1 MRKKDVD
8 NIVTFDLIG
17 LLPTNHCLSLY
28 YNGTTELYDEMF
40 DALLTVK
47 ELKQCKSRVYRK
59 WQTLAI
65 IPEISYSNLETGR
78 YGPKSGVSRIIRE
91 S

>member
-1 MRKKDVD
+1 
-8 NIVTFDLIG
+8 
-17 LLPTNHCLSLY
+17 
-28 YNGTTELYDEMF
+28 MF

-65 IPEISYSNLETGR
+65 IREISYSNLETGR
-78 YGPKSGVSRIIRE
+78 YGPKSVSISLPDYLGELTVLIAQAKPLFE
-91 S
+91 QSC